1 MKERAWNRMSE
12 EKIDKMVN
20 RVWMAVVCF
29 GLFWLLLMVKCLLLQ
44 V

>member
-1 MKERAWNRMSE
+1 MMDDEMREK
-12 EKIDKMVN
+12 KIDKMVN

-29 GLFWLLLMVKCLLLQ
+29 GLFWLLLMIKCLLLP